1 MRSTSNDSGLISLK
15 PLNLSIEAFER
26 SYGDPGEIRYE
37 FSYGD
42 TLIGVASISTTEDF
56 YFLHFITVMPEDR
69 GKGYGS
75 IILDAICQ
83 KFNDKPIRL
92 ELDASS
98 PLGLDNLQAWYER
111 HGFSYLGCEQMVRKP
126 KSPSS
131 QE

>member
-1 MRSTSNDSGLISLK
+1 MSPTSSESGLISLK
-15 PLNLSIEAFER
+15 SLNLSIETFKR
-26 SYGDPGEIRYE
+26 SYGDPGEVRYE

-75 IILDAICQ
+75 IVLDAICL
-83 KFNDKPIRL
+83 KCNDKPIRL

-98 PLGLDNLQAWYER
+98 PLGLENLRAWYER
-111 HGFSYLGCEQMVRKP
+111 HGFSYLGCEQMVR
-126 KSPSS
+126 
-131 QE
+131 QTN

>member
-1 MRSTSNDSGLISLK
+1 MHSTSSEPEAISSQ
-15 PLNLSIEAFER
+15 PLHLSIEAFER

-37 FSYGD
+37 FSYGE
-42 TLIGVASISTTEDF
+42 TLIGVASVSATQEF

-98 PLGLDNLQAWYER
+98 SLGLDNLQAWYER
-111 HGFSYLGCEQMVRKP
+111 HGFTYLGDEQMVRTP
-126 KSPSS
+126 DS
-131 QE
+131 Q